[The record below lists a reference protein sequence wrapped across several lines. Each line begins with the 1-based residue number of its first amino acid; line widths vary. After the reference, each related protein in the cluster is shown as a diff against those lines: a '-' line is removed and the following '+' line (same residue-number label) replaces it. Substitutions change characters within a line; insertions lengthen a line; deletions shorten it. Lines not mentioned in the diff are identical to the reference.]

1 MPLPTITLRVAP
13 EHHRLFRDIGA
24 AIRTRP
30 ELANVLQAQHDS
42 GITDRDTNVLQPFV
56 ERLELTRD
64 LSVRTMAFAE
74 SINERLI
81 RFPPEHFIHSGSKPL
96 IINGIF

>member
-30 ELANVLQAQHDS
+30 ELANVLRDVLQVQHD
-42 GITDRDTNVLQPFV
+42 GGGTDRDTNVLQPFV

-74 SINERLI
+74 SINERLKAVEQQLAAAQ
-81 RFPPEHFIHSGSKPL
+81 PPGQRK
-96 IINGIF
+96 